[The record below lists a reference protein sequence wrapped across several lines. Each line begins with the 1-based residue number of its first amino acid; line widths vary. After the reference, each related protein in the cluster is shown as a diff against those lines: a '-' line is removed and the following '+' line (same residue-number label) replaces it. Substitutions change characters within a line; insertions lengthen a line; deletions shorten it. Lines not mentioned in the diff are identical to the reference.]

1 MSWLPSGHSLDHNL
15 HRDPLISFYPQSVFT
30 KSQNFSHYHD
40 LGKILPSLASC
51 RVCLV
56 LVTLCGGG
64 WFWWITDHWSVSG
77 LHITQWAPLCAGHGP
92 PPPSCVLINTQMRGY
107 RDDVR
112 WEWECEK
119 PCLRSRLT
127 VEAESR
133 GLTWGGGSVHN
144 DIDIHKLQS
153 IKNNFISHDWKAW

>member
-30 KSQNFSHYHD
+30 KSKLFALSWS
-40 LGKILPSLASC
+40 GKILPSLASC
-51 RVCLV
+51 RAL
-56 LVTLCGGG
+56 LGPGHPLSGEG
-64 WFWWITDHWSVSG
+64 WFWWITDQSLGYTMSSIVRR
-77 LHITQWAPLCAGHGP
+77 TRPAPA
-92 PPPSCVLINTQMRGY
+92 SYVLINTQMRGY

-112 WEWECEK
+112 WEWECE

-144 DIDIHKLQS
+144 DIDIIHKLQS